1 MIWASWGACEPW
13 MASPQPHMDVLAG
26 GPQDAHI
33 MQRPTTTNIPVKA
46 IKKGATAGSWQAFA
60 IKIRTSSQRN
70 STHTG

>member
-1 MIWASWGACEPW
+1 MWPSWGACEPW

-46 IKKGATAGSWQAFA
+46 IKKGATA
-60 IKIRTSSQRN
+60 
-70 STHTG
+70 